1 MIPDISHH
9 HTVKDWDKVKDNC
22 PFIIT
27 KATQGK
33 SFVDSSLKDVIKHCE
48 KRNIPYWV
56 YVYLNKGDEL
66 AQTRFMVD
74 TCKSL
79 VGKNFVGYIIDVEAG
94 NKSGPVK
101 DALEFI
107 EKQGHKCM
115 IYTMY
120 ADYANYRTAIVGR
133 GKNTA
138 WWEARYGRN
147 NGKYNG
153 DYPCHN
159 GVDLH
164 QFTSNGKV
172 SCLEGA
178 IDLNRVTGTGKN
190 LKWFTTPLGKKAKKN
205 TIKYYHPIKSYKGD
219 SIVEAL
225 NRLKINSS
233 FEYRKKIAKANK
245 IKNYTGTA
253 SQNLYLL
260 KLLRKGKLIKP

>member
-66 AQTRFMVD
+66 TQTRFMVN

-94 NKSGPVK
+94 NKSGNVK
-101 DALEFI
+101 GALEYL

-120 ADYANYRTAIVGR
+120 ADYTRYRSVIVNR

-138 WWEARYGRN
+138 WWE
-147 NGKYNG
+147 
-153 DYPCHN
+153 
-159 GVDLH
+159 V
-164 QFTSNGKV
+164 V
-172 SCLEGA
+172 S
-178 IDLNRVTGTGKN
+178 R
-190 LKWFTTPLGKKAKKN
+190 
-205 TIKYYHPIKSYKGD
+205 
-219 SIVEAL
+219 
-225 NRLKINSS
+225 SS
-233 FEYRKKIAKANK
+233 FD
-245 IKNYTGTA
+245 
-253 SQNLYLL
+253 LYFSNNQ
-260 KLLRKGKLIKP
+260 

>member
-9 HTVKDWDKVKDNC
+9 HSVKNWDKVKDNC

-33 SFVDSSLKDVIKHCE
+33 SFVDSSLKDVIKQCE
-48 KRNIPYWV
+48 KRNIPYWL

-74 TCKSL
+74 TCKGI

-94 NKSGPVK
+94 NKSGHVK

-120 ADYANYRTAIVGR
+120 ADYANYRTVIAGR

-164 QFTSNGKV
+164 QYTSEGKV
-172 SCLEGA
+172 DSIAGN
-178 IDLNRVTGTGKN
+178 IDLNRVTGAGKS
-190 LKWFTTPLGKKAKKN
+190 LKWFTIPLGDKRKKVK
-205 TIKYYHPIKSYKGD
+205 KYYKKLNGYKGC
-219 SIVEAL
+219 SIVEGL
-225 NRLKINSS
+225 TKIGATSS
-233 FEYRKKIAKANK
+233 FEFRKKIAKANG

-253 SQNLYLL
+253 KQNMYIL
-260 KLLRKGKLIKP
+260 KLMRQGKLIKP

>member
-9 HTVKDWDKVKDNC
+9 HTVKDWDKVKNNC

-66 AQTRFMVD
+66 AQARFMVN
-74 TCKSL
+74 TCKGL

-94 NKSGPVK
+94 NKSRNVK
-101 DALEFI
+101 GALEFL

-120 ADYANYRTAIVGR
+120 ADYANYRTVIAGR

-147 NGKYNG
+147 NGRYNG
-153 DYPCHN
+153 DYPCHK

-164 QFTSNGKV
+164 QFTSAGRVDSLTGN
-172 SCLEGA
+172 
-178 IDLNRVTGTGKN
+178 IDLNRVTGAGKS
-190 LKWFTTPLGKKAKKN
+190 LKWFITPLGKKS
-205 TIKYYHPIKSYKGD
+205 IKYYNASKSDKGD
-219 SIVEAL
+219 SMVEAL
-225 NRLKINSS
+225 DRLKINSS
-233 FEYRKKIAKANK
+233 FGYRKKIAKANK
-245 IKNYTGTA
+245 IKNYRGTA
-253 SQNLYLL
+253 KQNLYLL
-260 KLLRKGKLIKP
+260 ELLKHGKLIKP